1 MKMQKIVVVLI
12 GLMLLFAGKA
22 SAQQVKTDYDR
33 SANFAQY
40 KTYSWEHVKTQDTLD
55 VDRIKSAVNAA
66 LAAKGWTQVDSGG
79 DVSIVAVEMTRDQ
92 QTLNTFYNGFGGG
105 WGWRRF
111 GGGGFGD
118 ATTTTETYKVGTVVV
133 DLFDTKTK
141 QLIWRGTTSDTLSN
155 KSDKNIKN
163 LDKGVEK
170 MFKNFPQAL
179 RRNNGVQHDSL
190 LVRRHSRARYSSH
203 TVACGQQAARRN
215 GQSETGGLD
224 QRRSRK
230 TRCSRPDFHRRSDRP
245 REAKTSNSA

>member
-1 MKMQKIVVVLI
+1 MKVQKILTVLM
-12 GLMLLFAGKA
+12 GLTLLFAGKA

-40 KTYSWEHVKTQDTLD
+40 KTYSWEHVKTQDPLD

-66 LAAKGWTQVDSGG
+66 LAAKGWSQVDSGG
-79 DVSIVAVEMTRDQ
+79 DVCINAVEITRNQ

-133 DLFDTKTK
+133 DLFDSKSK
-141 QLIWRGTTSDTLSN
+141 QLIWRGSETDTLSN

-163 LDKGVEK
+163 LDKGVDK
-170 MFKNFPQAL
+170 MFKRFPP
-179 RRNNGVQHDSL
+179 DS
-190 LVRRHSRARYSSH
+190 S
-203 TVACGQQAARRN
+203 
-215 GQSETGGLD
+215 
-224 QRRSRK
+224 K
-230 TRCSRPDFHRRSDRP
+230 
-245 REAKTSNSA
+245 K